1 MRYDK
6 PLLDADN
13 KNQEITVEDEAM
25 EFDVEEEPKS
35 PIDPNFDPDTET
47 ETESK
52 SDVDEGDSQNVP
64 RKK

>member
-1 MRYDK
+1 
-6 PLLDADN
+6 
-13 KNQEITVEDEAM
+13 M

-64 RKK
+64 RKKQSKIGVIFKSVDQIDIS